1 MLQYYFIKSYQ
12 IEKRKIMTTS
22 KYIKLF
28 VINFFIFFLTYN
40 IKAQTPPIV
49 YVAGDGTGDY
59 NCDGV
64 SDQVQINQALD
75 YVAANAGFTTVYL
88 KGEFTYIIDEPVLMT
103 SNTIL
108 TGDSTA
114 TIRLKDSV
122 GWNTLYKP
130 LISQKNHTGWDAWG
144 VEGDSISNVEI
155 YGFNIDGGDQAEPAG
170 QGYIAL
176 IHFRFPYNISIY
188 NMHLLNSR
196 WDIVR
201 LSASDLTSTHSNV
214 YNNKI
219 EYSGHEGICYVG
231 LSNFDVYNNEI
242 FHTRTNCGIRLKDCD
257 TFDIHNNII
266 GNNLTKTPGGYTG
279 ILVENQHKPHTGQT
293 EIYENIIYGK
303 NGGIHIGSQQNHA
316 TYPIDSRINVR
327 VHHNKIFKTRDTDDG
342 SGFVL
347 DAGIKI
353 GGFQNTIIEHNV
365 IEEGSTDAIVYE
377 GNLGGSS
384 GYETTVRNNIILNN
398 DGYAINNKEPSIN
411 TFILNNNIIFNN
423 TGGDYNNA
431 SSTTDIYSDPLF
443 AGAHLPLNQWYH
455 IVATYDNST
464 ETFKIYVDGE
474 EHTSKKI
481 PGFGTIG
488 TNTRYLFLGGYRAA
502 AYWFKGKMDE
512 LAIWN
517 RALTITEVN
526 VLYNDG
532 LPDDIMGSSIKTG
545 MQAYFKME
553 NNWNDSS
560 GNNYNAIDSTASF
573 ATEAFNGNYAGLF
586 DGIDDYVLYP
596 NTLSTSDGLS
606 ISVWVNIGLSTESEQ
621 SILNKG
627 KQESNNHIWLYI
639 KNDCLIFELG
649 NGSDRESIAAHILN
663 PWDMD
668 YHVKSKTGRWDKN
681 KWVKDDVFSPCI
693 DGGYPASD
701 FSKETMP
708 NGDTVNIGVYGNTA
722 EASKS
727 ATHNYYVSPSGNNA
741 NSGLSIADAW
751 ETIAYAASSASPV
764 LAGDTVFIIQGNYN
778 ERVLVEKS
786 GTFGTNIV
794 FTNYQNDE
802 VTVDGTGISWGNSWN
817 GLIDISNRKYVDISG
832 LNVKNSDYGGIWVED
847 CDTIVIKNNKTYN
860 TYSSGIGVWNS
871 NNVRVE
877 NNEVELACNDGEQ
890 ECISIANSHNCDI
903 LKNLVHD
910 NGPGTN
916 GGEGIDVKQGSHDVR
931 VYQNTVHHLNERIGI
946 YVDAWDQHTYNIDVF
961 NNTVHHCGNNGF
973 NAQTEMGGLLEN
985 VRFYNNISYFNKW
998 DGIALGSVTAD
1009 PNVTVTPV
1017 KHVKVINN
1025 TCYKNGSYQSG
1036 WGYGILVNNDD
1047 LQDVLIRN
1055 NICSRNSAQIAIENI
1070 DTISQVD
1077 HNLIFGYNDA
1087 ASCVYGADSVIGDPL
1102 FVDTVTFDFHLQDN
1116 SPAIEAGI
1124 YLDSISFDRDS
1135 IPRSLLAK
1143 PDIGAYEYG
1152 IYWIGQ
1158 VNNDWNEP
1166 GNWSNNQ
1173 VPSSTDKVTIPPPEY
1188 YKYRLEVNVNSQI
1201 KAIYINKN
1209 AKMLIKEN
1217 VGFDVEE

>member
-1 MLQYYFIKSYQ
+1 M
-12 IEKRKIMTTS
+12 
-22 KYIKLF
+22 
-28 VINFFIFFLTYN
+28 N
-40 IKAQTPPIV
+40 
-49 YVAGDGTGDY
+49 
-59 NCDGV
+59 
-64 SDQVQINQALD
+64 
-75 YVAANAGFTTVYL
+75 
-88 KGEFTYIIDEPVLMT
+88 
-103 SNTIL
+103 
-108 TGDSTA
+108 
-114 TIRLKDSV
+114 
-122 GWNTLYKP
+122 
-130 LISQKNHTGWDAWG
+130 
-144 VEGDSISNVEI
+144 
-155 YGFNIDGGDQAEPAG
+155 
-170 QGYIAL
+170 
-176 IHFRFPYNISIY
+176 
-188 NMHLLNSR
+188 
-196 WDIVR
+196 
-201 LSASDLTSTHSNV
+201 
-214 YNNKI
+214 
-219 EYSGHEGICYVG
+219 
-231 LSNFDVYNNEI
+231 
-242 FHTRTNCGIRLKDCD
+242 
-257 TFDIHNNII
+257 
-266 GNNLTKTPGGYTG
+266 
-279 ILVENQHKPHTGQT
+279 
-293 EIYENIIYGK
+293 
-303 NGGIHIGSQQNHA
+303 
-316 TYPIDSRINVR
+316 
-327 VHHNKIFKTRDTDDG
+327 
-342 SGFVL
+342 
-347 DAGIKI
+347 
-353 GGFQNTIIEHNV
+353 
-365 IEEGSTDAIVYE
+365 
-377 GNLGGSS
+377 
-384 GYETTVRNNIILNN
+384 
-398 DGYAINNKEPSIN
+398 
-411 TFILNNNIIFNN
+411 
-423 TGGDYNNA
+423 
-431 SSTTDIYSDPLF
+431 
-443 AGAHLPLNQWYH
+443 
-455 IVATYDNST
+455 
-464 ETFKIYVDGE
+464 GE

-502 AYWFKGKMDE
+502 AYWFKGNMDE

-517 RALTITEVN
+517 RALTTSEVN
-526 VLYNDG
+526 FLYNDG
-532 LPDDIMGSSIKTG
+532 LPEDIMGSSIKTG

-560 GNNYNAIDSTASF
+560 GNNYDAIDSTANF
-573 ATEAFNGNYAGLF
+573 TTDAFNGNYAGLF
-586 DGIDDYVLYP
+586 DGNDDYVLYP
-596 NTLSTSDGLS
+596 DTISTTDGLS
-606 ISVWVNIGLSTESEQ
+606 ISAWVNIGLRADIEQ

-627 KQESNNHIWLYI
+627 KQGSNNHIWLYI
-639 KNDCLIFELG
+639 RNDCLIFELG
-649 NGSDRESIAAHILN
+649 NGSERESIKAHILN
-663 PWDMD
+663 PWDID
-668 YHVKSKTGRWDKN
+668 YHVKSKTGRWNKN
-681 KWVKDDVFSPCI
+681 KWVKDDVFSPCV

-708 NGDTVNIGVYGNTA
+708 NGDKVNIGVYGNTA

-727 ATHNYYVSPSGNNA
+727 ATHNYYVSPSGNNV
-741 NSGLSIADAW
+741 NSGLTIADAW
-751 ETIAYAASSASPV
+751 KTIAYAASSASPV
-764 LAGDTVFIIQGNYN
+764 LAGDTVFILQGTYN

-786 GTFGTNIV
+786 GTFSTNIV

-817 GLIDISNRKYVDISG
+817 GLIDISNRKYVEISG
-832 LNVKNSDYGGIWVED
+832 LNVNNSDYGGIWVEN
-847 CDTIVIKNNKTYN
+847 CDTILIKDNKTYD

-903 LKNLVHD
+903 LKNLVHN

-916 GGEGIDVKQGSHDVR
+916 GGEGIDVKEGSHDVR

-985 VRFYNNISYFNKW
+985 VRFFNNISYFNKW

-1017 KHVKVINN
+1017 KHVKIINN

-1036 WGYGILVNNDD
+1036 WGYGILVDNDD
-1047 LQDVLIRN
+1047 LQDVFIRN

-1077 HNLIFGYNDA
+1077 HNLIFGYNGA
-1087 ASCVYGADSVIGDPL
+1087 ASCVYGADSVIEDPI
-1102 FVDTVTFDFHLQDN
+1102 FVDTLSFDFHLQDN

-1135 IPRSLLAK
+1135 VPRPLLAK
-1143 PDIGAYEYG
+1143 PDIGAYEHG

-1188 YKYRLEVNVNSQI
+1188 YKYRPEVNVNSQI